1 MADTPPP
8 DRPALDVQLPPT
20 PASLRHRLDA
30 LLDDFDP
37 FAVEETGGSACR
49 VYFFSAR
56 SRDEAARTIA
66 RAFGVDG
73 AGATPIDIPDDG
85 WAERSQAN
93 LRAVRID
100 RIVVAPPWDRPMHH
114 DGLIVIEIEP
124 STGFGTGHHASTRLC
139 LSLMQRR
146 HEEITASR
154 RVIDLGT
161 GSGVLAIAA
170 LRLGACTVAGI
181 ERDPDALR
189 SARQNLARNGIEE
202 HPSPIRRGQPQDR
215 SIELIQ
221 TDLSA
226 DSEGCPRIGDADV
239 VLANLTGPFFAAHPQ
254 AVLQHVAPGGLLIV
268 SGFTED
274 EATGVRAALGDAL
287 TLVACETEDHWA
299 GFALRESGTA
309 GRQ

>member
-1 MADTPPP
+1 MADAPPP

-56 SRDEAARTIA
+56 MRDEAAHAIA
-66 RAFGVDG
+66 RALGADG
-73 AGATPIDIPDDG
+73 AGTIPLDIPDDG
-85 WAERSQAN
+85 WAERSQAD
-93 LRAVRID
+93 LRAVRVD
-100 RIVVAPPWDRPMHH
+100 RIVVAPPWDRPMP
-114 DGLIVIEIEP
+114 DDSFIVIEIEP

-139 LSLMQRR
+139 LSLMQRT

-170 LRLGACTVAGI
+170 LQLGASTVAGI
-181 ERDPDALR
+181 DRDPDALR

-202 HPSPIRRGQPQDR
+202 HPSPIRRGQPQGR
-215 SIELIQ
+215 SIKLIE
-221 TDLSA
+221 TDLST
-226 DSEGCPRIGDADV
+226 DSAGSARIGDADV
-239 VLANLTGPFFAAHPQ
+239 VIANLTGPFFAAHPQ
-254 AVLQHVAPGGLLIV
+254 AVLRHVAPGGLLIL

-274 EATGVRAALGDAL
+274 ETTGVRAALGDTW
-287 TLVACETEDHWA
+287 TLVARETEDDWV
-299 GFALRESGTA
+299 GLALRESGAADT
-309 GRQ
+309 Q